1 MIGYIGSYA
10 SKDSTSVIRF
20 TFDEQT
26 EAFTE
31 IKNILPWKDSKY
43 LSVLGNDFVSILK
56 KDKAGIGLWHMDCK
70 ESEEVLDEEIT
81 SCYVTQDQDY
91 IYTAN

>member
-1 MIGYIGSYA
+1 M
-10 SKDSTSVIRF
+10 
-20 TFDEQT
+20 
-26 EAFTE
+26 
-31 IKNILPWKDSKY
+31 
-43 LSVLGNDFVSILK
+43 SILK

-91 IYTAN
+91 IYTANYHEGTLSIYAKRSICTYKNVY